1 MTSMRSRL
9 LLIRLLTITS
19 PHFGQRSL
27 TQSFSIL
34 YPTTSLPQFT
44 HRLLMGFQLSCIIH
58 NPSFAVHIIV
68 NNIFLNLDFTRTK
81 HTINFRFV
89 AKSI

>member
-27 TQSFSIL
+27 TQSFSFL

-44 HRLLMGFQLSCIIH
+44 HRLLTGFQLSCIIH
-58 NPSFAVHIIV
+58 NPSFTVHIIV
-68 NNIFLNLDFTRTK
+68 NNIFLNLDFTHTK
-81 HTINFRFV
+81 RTINCRFV
-89 AKSI
+89 AKSV